1 MKSLKKIGILT
12 FFSYFNYGTVL
23 QAYALQEKIRELGQ
37 ASEIL
42 DYCSLDNKKT
52 TSQKILGVI
61 KNPSILVERI
71 SKKIDRIIYSKKI
84 QATVKRYEEFKNML
98 QVTNKKYYVEADLKE
113 CVEDYSAFMVGSDQT
128 WNTYLPIVTNAFFLS
143 FVPNNKAKLSY
154 APSLGGNKFSREKQ
168 EEMVKQWKNF
178 DKLSCREDFGVELIS
193 KTTSKRVVKV
203 LDPTLLIAREKWEKI
218 STKLEIEDKEYVL
231 CYVLGKRKENFE
243 IIERFAKEKN
253 LPLYYIYNFDTK
265 LKKKRN
271 YLYGVGPR
279 EFIGLIKNA
288 RYIFTDSFHGTIFS
302 LLFNREFFT
311 FTKKLDGEGSD
322 NNRLYELLKNFE
334 IEDRYVKKYSDIS
347 NVKEINY
354 ENINKKM
361 NEQKEKSVSYLKEC
375 LNYEKE

>member
-1 MKSLKKIGILT
+1 
-12 FFSYFNYGTVL
+12 
-23 QAYALQEKIRELGQ
+23 
-37 ASEIL
+37 
-42 DYCSLDNKKT
+42 
-52 TSQKILGVI
+52 
-61 KNPSILVERI
+61 
-71 SKKIDRIIYSKKI
+71 
-84 QATVKRYEEFKNML
+84 ML

-354 ENINKKM
+354 DNINKKM